1 MNCEVRGEPFPP
13 FVPSFPPFPTPRS
26 LEENEPLSYLLRII
40 GLIFFSF
47 VGPAS
52 VPADTLA
59 AVTLTYFIRVLL
71 RSTAARILRSL
82 CHDVCVCV
90 DV

>member
-40 GLIFFSF
+40 GLFFS
-47 VGPAS
+47 
-52 VPADTLA
+52 
-59 AVTLTYFIRVLL
+59 VLL
-71 RSTAARILRSL
+71 VQHQCLLPR
-82 CHDVCVCV
+82 
-90 DV
+90 